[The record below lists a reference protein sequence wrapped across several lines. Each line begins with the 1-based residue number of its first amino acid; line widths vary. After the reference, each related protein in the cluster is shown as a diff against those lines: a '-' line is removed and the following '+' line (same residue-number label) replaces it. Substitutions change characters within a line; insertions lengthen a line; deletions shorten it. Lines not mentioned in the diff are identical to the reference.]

1 MALNSG
7 YLVDTSA
14 LIEMGRRKEYTEGA
28 ISVITYIEFLRGVS
42 RERRSKVKNA
52 LKLAFDVVG
61 IGDEVVERYLE
72 LYDYVKIKGQS
83 MNDLDLIIAS
93 TALAKEI
100 TLLTKDRDFEP
111 ISERVDVKFI

>member
-1 MALNSG
+1 MYEVSKCAPQEALRDLDRAYKNFF
-7 YLVDTSA
+7 
-14 LIEMGRRKEYTEGA
+14 EGRTAKLLEEKK
-28 ISVITYIEFLRGVS
+28 
-42 RERRSKVKNA
+42 SKVKNA

-61 IGDEVVERYLE
+61 IGDEVIERYLE
-72 LYDYVKIKGQS
+72 LYDYVKIKGRS

-111 ISERVDVKFI
+111 ILERLDVKFI